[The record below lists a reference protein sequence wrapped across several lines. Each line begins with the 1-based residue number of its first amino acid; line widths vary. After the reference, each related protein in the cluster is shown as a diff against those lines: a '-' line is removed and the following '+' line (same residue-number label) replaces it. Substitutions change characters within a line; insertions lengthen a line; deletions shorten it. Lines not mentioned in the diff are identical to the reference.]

1 MKRYLI
7 YILSAYAGLVFRTF
21 LSTLS
26 GEGYHM
32 NGLDILNAVICLLIA
47 FLIVKQVR
55 AYREREAERQALAR
69 SNTKQEERQD
79 AALADKEKK
88 AA

>member
-7 YILSAYAGLVFRTF
+7 YILSAYAGLAFRTF
-21 LSTLS
+21 LATLA

-32 NGLDILNAVICLLIA
+32 NGLDILNAVIFLLISA
-47 FLIVKQVR
+47 LIVKQVR
-55 AYREREAERQALAR
+55 AYREQEAERQNLAQ